1 MQELRVK
8 AKELLAAGTVKVVV
22 GYGEGSDKYRAR
34 AVFVRKPE
42 QADQLICDDRC
53 KQNLAVY
60 LTKPEIKALGK
71 PAIVAKPPAM
81 RTLLQLAAEKQLAP
95 GDVVVLGVS
104 TDGKLLDLP
113 DFKAIEGYVA
123 TVPMEWESNPEL
135 ARLEAMSADER
146 WAYWRQ
152 QFSKCLKCYACRS
165 SCPLCYCS
173 RCTVDCNQPQ
183 WISTAPH
190 ALGNLEWHLM
200 RAMHLAGRC
209 IDCGTC
215 ADACPVGIPL
225 NLLTQM
231 LAREVKSDFG
241 MVAGLNAD
249 AEYALSSFKP
259 DDKEDFIR

>member
-8 AKELLAAGTVKVVV
+8 AKDLLAAGTVQVVI

-34 AVFVRKPE
+34 AVFVRKPD
-42 QADQLICDDRC
+42 QAEVLICDDRC

-60 LTKPEIKALGK
+60 LTKPEIKTLGK
-71 PAIVAKPPAM
+71 PALVARPPAM
-81 RTLLQLAAEKQLAP
+81 RTLLQLAAESQLTP
-95 GDVVVLGVS
+95 SDVVVLGIS
-104 TDGKLLDLP
+104 ADGKLLELP
-113 DFKAIEGYVA
+113 DFKAIENYVA
-123 TVPMEWESNPEL
+123 AVPMEWASNPEL
-135 ARLEAMSADER
+135 ARLEAMSPEER
-146 WAYWRQ
+146 WAYWKE
-152 QFSKCLKCYACRS
+152 QFSHCLKCYACRS
-165 SCPLCYCS
+165 SCPMCYCS

-209 IDCGTC
+209 IDCGSC
-215 ADACPVGIPL
+215 SDACPVGIPL

-231 LAREVKSDFG
+231 LAREVKSNFDQ
-241 MVAGLNAD
+241 VAGLRAD

-259 DDKEDFIR
+259 DDREDFIR